1 MNFYRTADAEEKKI
15 EAFVKFNLFHHE
27 QTDKFKAQINKID
40 NLFYNQKQNCFYCP
54 MGQKMTQIGTFTK
67 KTDNQFQQTITKYQ
81 AQNCEGCPL
90 RGACHKQA
98 GNRIIEVNMNL
109 RLHKQKIR
117 EKLNSEEG
125 IKHRKQRPQDVEAT
139 FGQIKSNHNFKR
151 LRLKG
156 LVKVEIEVGLA
167 CLAHNIIYFK
177 CLNFPNLELDRLD
190 GPLCPSIDSSSSSF
204 LI

>member
-1 MNFYRTADAEEKKI
+1 
-15 EAFVKFNLFHHE
+15 
-27 QTDKFKAQINKID
+27 
-40 NLFYNQKQNCFYCP
+40 
-54 MGQKMTQIGTFTK
+54 MTQIGTFTK
-67 KTDNQFQQTITKYQ
+67 KTDNNYQQTITKYQ

-90 RGACHKQA
+90 RGACHKQT

-167 CLAHNIIYFK
+167 EAQQEILCREVHCAIAEFEAHRLAHEAFHLVFGQRLPPLRAAQQFLCIFQDF
-177 CLNFPNLELDRLD
+177 FPNVRAMTIISRQS
-190 GPLCPSIDSSSSSF
+190 P
-204 LI
+204 

>member
-1 MNFYRTADAEEKKI
+1 
-15 EAFVKFNLFHHE
+15 
-27 QTDKFKAQINKID
+27 
-40 NLFYNQKQNCFYCP
+40 

-167 CLAHNIIYFK
+167 CLAHNIRKKAYK
-177 CLNFPNLELDRLD
+177 DVKNKEK
-190 GPLCPSIDSSSSSF
+190 
-204 LI
+204 

>member
-1 MNFYRTADAEEKKI
+1 MQTNMN
-15 EAFVKFNLFHHE
+15 
-27 QTDKFKAQINKID
+27 AQI
-40 NLFYNQKQNCFYCP
+40 Q
-54 MGQKMTQIGTFTK
+54 
-67 KTDNQFQQTITKYQ
+67 
-81 AQNCEGCPL
+81 
-90 RGACHKQA
+90 
-98 GNRIIEVNMNL
+98 IEVNMNL

-167 CLAHNIIYFK
+167 CLAHNIRKKAYKDVKNKENNPKSDRKPTKSSNNSTILKISKNY
-177 CLNFPNLELDRLD
+177 LE
-190 GPLCPSIDSSSSSF
+190 F
-204 LI
+204 FQKVA